1 MVNISQYKVP
11 VEELRWDCDKSEFEF
26 KHTGKLP
33 KPQKL
38 EDIVK
43 GQETAKKQLK
53 EAIRLR
59 QNVILNGPPGCG
71 KTFLIKKLT
80 EQYNQKKIYDIELQD
95 QLLAYNFD
103 EDFEPLALIL
113 PTPKGKQLRNDL
125 NQFIKDVQKGNV
137 LLGELN
143 PRKRK
148 KIFEEIEE
156 GKAAKDAIEK
166 HTEKVKTETDDY
178 LTFGP
183 NSMQQF
189 YELIQMDIE
198 PIKKVKR
205 TDYLEYLQYKW
216 EETDEKIKKLESLLN
231 PKKINLPEK
240 YADYPK
246 VKSFLEKIIEDLKE
260 NPLQKPKNPLEAM
273 MMRQQEQNKELEKY
287 KVNLI
292 VNNEETT
299 GIPIQFI
306 ENPTIQNMIGDVQHD
321 PYGLGGRKPHMRVK
335 AGKLPKANGGI
346 AVIDEIINV
355 FQDKTLCNMLLSSL
369 EDKKVRIGGGHGIAS
384 GGTSAG
390 IETQPVNSDS
400 IIIGCSNEDVTKHI
414 TDKMNRRFKEKID
427 FETNMENTKENR
439 LAYAHFIK
447 YEVDDYNS
455 KSEHKEKIV
464 HFDPSG
470 VAALVEEGAR
480 FATRQENIDKRKYL
494 TNVLDAMKE
503 ILQKAGLKAIDSESK
518 IVKREHVEKAIEDVR
533 RSAKKRQREYI
544 EKVKNGSLVLHLTK
558 EEVGYVNGLVVY
570 SNPFK
575 KEYFGFPAR
584 LEAITSAGDKG
595 LVTTIEGSKLSGDV
609 FAKSHNIITGYFDF
623 MYKQDG
629 PKFFEAKLDFN
640 QLYNPL
646 EGDSASIAT
655 VLAFESAFSEIPIKQ
670 SIAVTGSMN
679 QRGKVQAIGGANEKI
694 EGFYR
699 LCKELGLLN
708 EKTKGK
714 YGVIIPKTN
723 VQSLM
728 LDKEVVEDI
737 RKKRFSIYAVEHID
751 EVKKIIM
758 NVEPE
763 EVYKKVKTKID
774 EYTKSYK
781 KHNKN

>member
-1 MVNISQYKVP
+1 MVDISQYKVP
-11 VEELRWDCDKSEFEF
+11 VEELRWDCDESEFEF
-26 KHTGKLP
+26 EHTGELP
-33 KPQKL
+33 EPKKL

-80 EQYNQKKIYDIELQD
+80 EQYNQKKTYDIELQD

-103 EDFEPLALIL
+103 DDFEPLALIL
-113 PTPKGKQLRNDL
+113 PTPKGKQFRNDL
-125 NQFIKDVQKGNV
+125 NQFIKDVQKGKI
-137 LLGELN
+137 LLEELN
-143 PRKRK
+143 PRTKKR
-148 KIFEEIEE
+148 ILEEIEE
-156 GKAAKDAIEK
+156 KKDIKNTIKGYEEK
-166 HTEKVKTETDDY
+166 TKRNTDDY

-183 NSMQQF
+183 NSVQQF
-189 YELIQMDIE
+189 FELIQMDIT
-198 PIKKVKR
+198 PIRKVKK
-205 TDYLEYLQYKW
+205 TEYLGYIQDKL
-216 EETDEKIKKLESLLN
+216 EETDEEIKKLENLLN
-231 PKKINLPEK
+231 PKKIDFPEK

-246 VKSFLEKIIEDLKE
+246 VKSFLERIIEDLKE
-260 NPLQKPKNPLEAM
+260 NPLQKPKNPMEAM
-273 MMRQQEQNKELEKY
+273 RMQQSEENKELEKY

-292 VNNEETT
+292 VNNGETK

-346 AVIDEIINV
+346 AIIDEIINV
-355 FQDKTLCNMLLSSL
+355 FQDKAICNMLLSSL
-369 EDKKVRIGGGHGIAS
+369 EDKKVRIGGGYGIAG

-400 IIIGCSNEDVTKHI
+400 IIIGCSNEDVTRHI
-414 TDKMNRRFKEKID
+414 TNKMNRRFKEKID

-455 KSEHKEKIV
+455 KFEHKEKIP
-464 HFDPSG
+464 HFAPSG
-470 VAALVEEGAR
+470 VAALIEEGAR

-503 ILQKAGLKAIDSESK
+503 ILQKAGLKAIDNESEV
-518 IVKREHVEKAIEDVR
+518 VKREHIEKAIEDVR
-533 RSAKKRQREYI
+533 RPAKKRQREYI
-544 EKVKNGSLVLHLTK
+544 ERVKDGSLVLHITGK
-558 EEVGYVNGLVVY
+558 EVGYINGLVVY
-570 SNPFK
+570 PDPFK

-609 FAKSHNIITGYFDF
+609 FAKSHNVITGYFDF

-655 VLAFESAFSEIPIKQ
+655 VLAPESAFSEIPIKQ

-679 QRGKVQAIGGANEKI
+679 QRGHVQAVGGANEKI

-708 EKTKGK
+708 KKTKEK

-728 LDKEVVEDI
+728 LDKEIVEDI
-737 RKKRFSIYAVEHID
+737 RKERFSIYAVEHID

-763 EVYKKVKTKID
+763 EIYKKVKTKID
-774 EYTKSYK
+774 EYTEGYK
-781 KHNKN
+781 KHNKD